1 MAIQPK
7 AQGPVSASW
16 VSVADMATI
25 YYTATT
31 LDGFLATPD
40 NSLSWLFE
48 VPGADDAE
56 SSIPDFMEGVGPM
69 AMGSTT
75 YEWVVDHESLL
86 ETPEKWTD
94 WYGDK
99 PTWVFTHRDLPVVA
113 GANIRFTQA
122 PVAEVHA
129 EMARAAGD
137 KDTWLMGGG
146 DLVGQFADAGLL
158 DRIIATIAPVTL
170 GAGAPLLP
178 RDIRSDRLTLE
189 SVKQNGQFAEL
200 IYAVG

>member
-1 MAIQPK
+1 
-7 AQGPVSASW
+7 
-16 VSVADMATI
+16 MATI
-25 YYTATT
+25 YFTATT

-56 SSIPDFMEGVGPM
+56 SSIPDFMETVGPM

-86 ETPEKWTD
+86 DNPGRWTE

-99 PTWVFTHRDLPVVA
+99 PTWVFTHRDLPVVE
-113 GANIRFTQA
+113 GANIQFTQA
-122 PVAEVHA
+122 PVADVHA
-129 EMARAAGD
+129 EMVAVAGD
-137 KDTWLMGGG
+137 KDIWLMGGG
-146 DLVGQFADAGLL
+146 DLVGQFADEGLL
-158 DRIIATIAPVTL
+158 DKIVATVAPVTL

-189 SVKQNGQFAEL
+189 SVKQSGQFAEL
-200 IYAVG
+200 IYAVGELPAT

>member
-1 MAIQPK
+1 
-7 AQGPVSASW
+7 
-16 VSVADMATI
+16 MATI
-25 YYTATT
+25 YFTATT
-31 LDGFLATPD
+31 LDGFLATSD

-56 SSIPDFMEGVGPM
+56 SSIPDFMAGVGPM

-86 ETPEKWTD
+86 DNPARWTE

-99 PTWVFTHRDLPVVA
+99 PTWVFTHRDLPVVE
-113 GANIRFTQA
+113 GANIQFTQA
-122 PVAEVHA
+122 PVAAVHA
-129 EMARAAGD
+129 EMVAAAGD
-137 KDTWLMGGG
+137 KDIWLMGGG
-146 DLVGQFADAGLL
+146 DLVGQFADVGLL
-158 DRIIATIAPVTL
+158 DKIIATVAPVTL

-189 SVKQNGQFAEL
+189 SVKQSGQFAEL
-200 IYAVG
+200 VYAVGELPAT